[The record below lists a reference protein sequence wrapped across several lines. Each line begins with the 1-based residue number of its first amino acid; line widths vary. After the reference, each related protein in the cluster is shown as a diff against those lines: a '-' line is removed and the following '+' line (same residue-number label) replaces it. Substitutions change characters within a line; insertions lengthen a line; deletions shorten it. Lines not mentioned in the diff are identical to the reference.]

1 MRHGDVAEGLPPA
14 GALHLGHGV
23 VVGGDGHQPRQQ
35 QHHRVARALPQV
47 EDEHHPKGRRGLEPI
62 RQGQAQREKQLVYQP
77 FSGKEQIHQQHRARH
92 GHHIGQKEHR
102 AQQLEP
108 PGLPFQKQRQPVGH
122 QQNDR
127 QPYAQKAQG
136 VPKGHAEHVV
146 LEHPAVI
153 FQAHKQLAFPG
164 ALGQGVPH
172 HLAKGQHVKQQEAQ
186 QQRPGKEIALPRPFH
201 TPHSANVISM
211 VETVRS
217 TSSSRDSSGLSK
229 CQVSYRL

>member
-1 MRHGDVAEGLPPA
+1 MTGSPD
-14 GALHLGHGV
+14 
-23 VVGGDGHQPRQQ
+23 
-35 QHHRVARALPQV
+35 
-47 EDEHHPKGRRGLEPI
+47 
-62 RQGQAQREKQLVYQP
+62 
-77 FSGKEQIHQQHRARH
+77 
-92 GHHIGQKEHR
+92 
-102 AQQLEP
+102 
-108 PGLPFQKQRQPVGH
+108 
-122 QQNDR
+122 
-127 QPYAQKAQG
+127 AQKAQG
-136 VPKGHAEHVV
+136 VPKSHAEHVV

-217 TSSSRDSSGLSK
+217 TSSSRDSSGTLK
-229 CQVSYRL
+229 VPGFVQVVDVQIQIGVHLGAVDAV